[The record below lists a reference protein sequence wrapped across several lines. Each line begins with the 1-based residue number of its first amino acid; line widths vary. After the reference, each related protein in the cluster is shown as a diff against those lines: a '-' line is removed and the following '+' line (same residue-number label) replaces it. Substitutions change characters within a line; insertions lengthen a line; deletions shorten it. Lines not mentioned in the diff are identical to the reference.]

1 MKKILYLVC
10 LFFSFVYSYTYAM
23 NIFND
28 WSSNEVIYCQSW
40 DNCSLNWWI
49 DSIKNGGSQ
58 GGINGIVV
66 DKKLSVY
73 VQDIIVYLM
82 SFVTLIAVIY
92 IIYAWFKVM
101 TAGWDDKAQES
112 AKKTKKY
119 RNISQSTLVARNL
132 KPVGIGAREELA
144 RK

>member
-10 LFFSFVYSYTYAM
+10 LFFSFIYSYTYALD
-23 NIFND
+23 IFND
-28 WSSNEVIYCQSW
+28 RSSSEVIYCQSW
-40 DNCSLNWWI
+40 DNCTLNWWI
-49 DSIKNGGSQ
+49 DSVKNN
-58 GGINGIVV
+58 INWIVV

-112 AKKTKKY
+112 AKKT
-119 RNISQSTLVARNL
+119 IVSIF
-132 KPVGIGAREELA
+132 IGMLIMWLSYAIVKFIYA
-144 RK
+144 VMSN